1 MVPLSRP
8 YKVSEIA
15 DILGCQMVGDPDFK
29 VQSVG
34 STDDICPGMLCYA
47 YTPIKSSQC
56 VVIASS
62 EYKDVKATLVV
73 DDPRDGMRLLLSKLF
88 PNDAVEPSI
97 HPSAIIAPDVQIP
110 QNVTIGPY
118 AVISSGVRLSEGVV
132 IGPHAVIK
140 SNVTIGKG
148 SHIAAH
154 AFIDRSVV
162 IGTDTK
168 IGVHAVI
175 GDVGFGYDKT
185 DDGWQPIPQV
195 ASVVIGDNVDIG
207 PNTSID
213 RGTLVH
219 TKISDGVT
227 IDCNCWIGHGS
238 QIGAH
243 TLMVAMSGISGSVKV
258 GSYCVMG
265 GGCKIA
271 DNLQIADKVMLAGCT
286 SVYQSIHVA
295 GAYASVGPLL
305 PIKKWRRYFAQTKK
319 AYSE

>member
-15 DILGCQMVGDPDFK
+15 DILGCHLDGDPDYI
-29 VQSVG
+29 VHSVG
-34 STDDICPGMLCYA
+34 STSDMHPGMLCYTNA
-47 YTPIKSSQC
+47 PIQGPQC

-62 EYKDVKATLVV
+62 VCTDVKATLVV
-73 DDPRDGMRLLLSKLF
+73 DNPRDSMRILLTKLF
-88 PNDAVEPSI
+88 QNETAEPSI
-97 HPSAIIAPDVQIP
+97 HPTAIIAADVQIP

-132 IGPHAVIK
+132 IGPHAVIQ
-140 SNVTIGKG
+140 SNVTLGKG
-148 SHIAAH
+148 THIAAH

-162 IGTDTK
+162 IGANTK

-219 TKISDGVT
+219 TKISDGVI

-243 TLMVAMSGISGSVKV
+243 TLMVAMTGVSGSVKV

-286 SVYQSIHVA
+286 TVYQSIHAA
-295 GAYASVGPLL
+295 GAYASGGPLL